1 MRDEPGATPLP
12 PVEGHVRFE
21 SVSFAYFGQHTV
33 LSDVSFE
40 ARPGQVIALLGA
52 TGSGK
57 STIINLIP
65 RFYDPTLGR
74 ITIDGHDI
82 RHVTLGSLRDQ
93 VGIVLQETL
102 LFAASIRENIAFG
115 RPDASL
121 EEVVAAAEA
130 AQAHDFIM
138 AMPQGYDTP
147 VGERGITLSGG
158 QRQRVAIA
166 RALLKDPAILILDD
180 ATASVDT
187 ATEHLI
193 QEALRRLMAPA
204 GGRARTSFVIAER
217 LSTLR
222 TADLILVLDRGRIVA
237 SGAHEEP
244 LRTSG
249 LYAEVY
255 QHQVAEKVHEVA
267 PNLDGRSAGDWGTG

>member
-1 MRDEPGATPLP
+1 MQDEPDAAPLP

-21 SVSFAYFGQHTV
+21 HVSFAYFGQHTV

-65 RFYDPTLGR
+65 RFYDPTHGR

-82 RHVTLGSLRDQ
+82 RHVTLNSLRAQ

-102 LFAASIRENIAFG
+102 LFAATIGENIAFG
-115 RPDASL
+115 RPDASR
-121 EEVVAAAEA
+121 EEVIAAAKA
-130 AQAHDFIM
+130 AQAHGFIM
-138 AMPQGYDTP
+138 DLPQGYETP
-147 VGERGITLSGG
+147 VGERGVTLSGG
-158 QRQRVAIA
+158 QKQRVAIA

-193 QEALRRLMAPA
+193 QEALQGLMVGQDVVRDRAAAEHAAEGGLDPGA
-204 GGRARTSFVIAER
+204 GPRA
-217 LSTLR
+217 
-222 TADLILVLDRGRIVA
+222 DRGIGNAR
-237 SGAHEEP
+237 GAAAR
-244 LRTSG
+244 LGTVRGS
-249 LYAEVY
+249 VS
-255 QHQVAEKVHEVA
+255 A
-267 PNLDGRSAGDWGTG
+267 PNRRQRTH